1 MKSYCFD
8 IDGTLTEQHKDTPL
22 KAVPRYE
29 RIAIVNKL
37 YDEGAIVHL
46 MTSRGMIKSEGNPQ
60 EAEKYMRLKTEEQL
74 RNWGVKYH
82 KLYFGKP
89 RVDYYVDDRGINDM
103 DFFK

>member
-8 IDGTLTEQHKDTPL
+8 IDGTLTEQHDDSPL
-22 KAVPRYE
+22 EAVPRLE
-29 RIAIVNKL
+29 RIAHVNKL
-37 YDEGAIVHL
+37 FDEGAIVHL
-46 MTSRGMIKSEGNPQ
+46 MTSRGMIKSEGDPIQ
-60 EAEKYMRLKTEEQL
+60 AEKYMRSKTEEQL

-89 RVDYYVDDRGINDM
+89 RVDFYIDDRGINDM